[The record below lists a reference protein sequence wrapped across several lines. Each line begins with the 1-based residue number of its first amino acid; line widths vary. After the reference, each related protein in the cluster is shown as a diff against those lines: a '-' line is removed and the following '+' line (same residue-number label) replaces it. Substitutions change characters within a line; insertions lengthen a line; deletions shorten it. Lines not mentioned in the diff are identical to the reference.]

1 MDAKAANLKPESNE
15 IMAKSTEALA
25 QTGQTR
31 QAELLQQIKQANERT
46 NPDLAQA
53 KSTLSTML
61 SGQVEG
67 LADRAIA
74 GTEQFW
80 NKVRP
85 ISSPRPTET
94 LARNLCKMRAVH

>member
-1 MDAKAANLKPESNE
+1 M
-15 IMAKSTEALA
+15 
-25 QTGQTR
+25 
-31 QAELLQQIKQANERT
+31 KQANERT

-74 GTEQFW
+74 GTEPLVEQGPS
-80 NKVRP
+80 NLQSQAHGNLSAQPVQNAG
-85 ISSPRPTET
+85 ST
-94 LARNLCKMRAVH
+94 LIQTPQAMRR